1 MKNVKK
7 LFSPKLRSRTISYL
21 MVIVFYAII
30 QTMITTKSLSAL
42 MKGLLVPLCAY
53 SIAAV
58 ALNLVVGILGDLS
71 LGQGGFMSIGGYF
84 GAFIAALTMQY
95 IDNTVIVLVISV
107 VCGALLAAL
116 FGALVG
122 IPILKLEGD
131 YLAIVTLAFGQI
143 VKTIVSNV
151 YLGLDSD
158 GFQFAFIDD
167 TTRVATDGR
176 MVINGPIGLLN
187 NPRISTFTF
196 GIVLLLV
203 ALFIVYNLIYS
214 KQGRAIMAVR
224 DNKIAAL
231 SVGINTS
238 RFKLTAFVVSAA
250 LAGAAG
256 AFYCMNYATVS
267 PAKFDFNLSIM
278 ILVYVVLGGLGK
290 INGTLIATAALLIIP
305 EKLRALN
312 DYRMIIYAVIL
323 IVIMLVKNNDSINQ
337 QYTKFTNSLKD
348 KVSKLFKKK
357 GAN

>member
-1 MKNVKK
+1 MKNIKQ
-7 LFSPKLRSRTISYL
+7 LFSPKLRSRTFSYL

-30 QTMITTKSLSAL
+30 QTMITTKSLSSL

-84 GAFIAALTMQY
+84 GAFVAAVTMQY
-95 IDNTVIVLVISV
+95 IDNTVIVLIISV
-107 VCGALLAAL
+107 IGGAFLASI
-116 FGALVG
+116 FGVLIGV
-122 IPILKLEGD
+122 PILKLEGD

-143 VKTIVSNV
+143 VKTIVSNI
-151 YLGLDSD
+151 YLGIDSK
-158 GFQFAFIDD
+158 GIQFAFIND
-167 TTRVATDGR
+167 TTRVANDGR
-176 MVINGPIGLLN
+176 MIINGPIGLLN

-196 GIVLLLV
+196 GVVLLIV
-203 ALFIVYNLIYS
+203 ALFVVYNLIYS

-231 SVGINTS
+231 SVGIKTS
-238 RFKLTAFVVSAA
+238 KFKLIAFVVSAA

-290 INGTLIATAALLIIP
+290 VNGTLIATAALLIIP
-305 EKLRALN
+305 EKLRGLN

-323 IVIMLVKNNDSINQ
+323 IAIMLIKNNETINE
-337 QYTKFTNSLKD
+337 QYTRLYNSVKD
-348 KVSKLFKKK
+348 KAIKLFKKK

>member
-143 VKTIVSNV
+143 IKSLINNI
-151 YLGLDSD
+151 YLG
-158 GFQFAFIDD
+158 
-167 TTRVATDGR
+167 V
-176 MVINGPIGLLN
+176 
-187 NPRISTFTF
+187 
-196 GIVLLLV
+196 
-203 ALFIVYNLIYS
+203 
-214 KQGRAIMAVR
+214 
-224 DNKIAAL
+224 DN
-231 SVGINTS
+231 VNT
-238 RFKLTAFVVSAA
+238 
-250 LAGAAG
+250 
-256 AFYCMNYATVS
+256 
-267 PAKFDFNLSIM
+267 
-278 ILVYVVLGGLGK
+278 
-290 INGTLIATAALLIIP
+290 
-305 EKLRALN
+305 
-312 DYRMIIYAVIL
+312 
-323 IVIMLVKNNDSINQ
+323 
-337 QYTKFTNSLKD
+337 
-348 KVSKLFKKK
+348 
-357 GAN
+357 